1 MHVWRIK
8 LIPELLLLAS
18 DSLYVYT
25 VVTHFK
31 SICIMTFDALFL
43 LSLFVLFFLYT
54 FWQNGSFLNL
64 AFFLFLCLHMDYL
77 LCAKTV
83 HVWGIKLLPE
93 LLQLASDSVYVC
105 TVVTHFKSICI
116 MTLMPCFCC
125 HFFLYIFWQNGSFTS
140 WTWLSF
146 LFLCPYMN
154 FTLEY

>member
-8 LIPELLLLAS
+8 LIPGLLLLAS

-43 LSLFVLFFLYT
+43 LSFFVLFFSIYILT
-54 FWQNGSFLNL
+54 KWQLLELG
-64 AFFLFLCLHMDYL
+64 FFLFLCLHMDYL
-77 LCAKTV
+77 LSAKTV
-83 HVWGIKLLPE
+83 HVWGIKLIPE

-125 HFFLYIFWQNGSFTS
+125 HFFLYIF
-140 WTWLSF
+140 
-146 LFLCPYMN
+146 
-154 FTLEY
+154 